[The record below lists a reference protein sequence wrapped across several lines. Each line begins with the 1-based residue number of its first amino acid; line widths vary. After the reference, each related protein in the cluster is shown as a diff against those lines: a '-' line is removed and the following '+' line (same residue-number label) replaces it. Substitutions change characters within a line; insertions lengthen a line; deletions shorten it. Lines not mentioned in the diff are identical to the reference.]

1 LVVGQL
7 DQFAKLT
14 FEEETEIV
22 TQGAVSFQVPAE
34 IAMYQIRGDGL
45 LLTRQPERVGSLAY
59 PWPEVGPHEEVFVEV
74 KMPGDHLGPLAIQRA
89 LLRRQARQVQRVES
103 TDSRWLGE
111 EPLWVVAPRVP
122 AVLAKM
128 RGVQRSGRGCYRIGL
143 DFPFLWIA
151 ANELPLQEE
160 LIPFLIARSG
170 RSMLHFLQWVAP
182 RRPTP
187 WFLRMLQYLPM
198 SPNLREELLRYFP
211 QTEDPEMME
220 RQRHIAEVMLKMYPE
235 AGQELSARAEER
247 GIERGIEQGI
257 ERGIEEGRIAEARS
271 ALRRVLERRGLAISA
286 QESAQIEAC
295 ADLPTLEHWL
305 DEAVLAPSAAA
316 ALH

>member
-1 LVVGQL
+1 MCHATTLACLAWILHRRGLIVGQL

-34 IAMYQIRGDGL
+34 TAMYQIRGDGL
-45 LLTRQPERVGSLAY
+45 LLTRAPERMGSLAY
-59 PWPEVGPHEEVFVEV
+59 PWPEAGPHDEVFVEV

-89 LLRRQARQVQRVES
+89 LLRRQARQVQRLEA
-103 TDSRWLGE
+103 TRPRWLGE

-122 AVLAKM
+122 AVLVKM
-128 RGVQRSGRGCYRIGL
+128 RTVQRSGRGCYRIGS

-182 RRPTP
+182 RRPTTCSSEC
-187 WFLRMLQYLPM
+187 Y
-198 SPNLREELLRYFP
+198 STFP
-211 QTEDPEMME
+211 CPRPSMKSCCATSLEP
-220 RQRHIAEVMLKMYPE
+220 
-235 AGQELSARAEER
+235 
-247 GIERGIEQGI
+247 
-257 ERGIEEGRIAEARS
+257 RIRK
-271 ALRRVLERRGLAISA
+271 
-286 QESAQIEAC
+286 
-295 ADLPTLEHWL
+295 
-305 DEAVLAPSAAA
+305 
-316 ALH
+316 